1 METDFKKDFDTIVIG
16 GGASGMM
23 AAISASEAD
32 QKVLIIEKNEVLGKK
47 LSITGGGRCNIL
59 NLELDIHKLLKN
71 YGNKKS
77 DYDFLY
83 SPFSIFGVK
92 ETIEFFK
99 NIGIEIFEEIKKD
112 NNGKI
117 IENRKRAFPVS
128 QSAIN
133 VRDKM
138 LNKILKNK
146 VEILY
151 NTKIEEIIFNNSKIE
166 GIVLPPP
173 SGAGRTNE
181 IYTAKKY
188 ILATGGYGKPET
200 GSTGDGFNFIKKINK
215 NNTKKDWN
223 IKINESTPD
232 LLPVISKDRFIK
244 ELSGMSIE
252 NIKITFFVD
261 DVKKKVLKYNKN
273 NLESQNR
280 ILFTHFG
287 LSGPTIIN
295 NSRFIKEYL
304 KEGNVYIEID
314 LFPKFNE
321 KELDLFLLN
330 IFEKNKN
337 KKLKNVLKEIYD
349 GNILEN
355 IFYGFVFAPP
365 SGVGGTVFL
374 ERQINSI
381 SKYERKNIINL
392 FKKIKININAMASD
406 EKAIV
411 SDGGIDLKEIDFKN
425 MSLKKIPNLFVT
437 GDLLDISRPSG
448 GFSLQLC

>member
-1 METDFKKDFDTIVIG
+1 MKENFKNDFDTIIIG

-23 AAISASEAD
+23 AAISASEAG

-83 SPFSIFGVK
+83 SPFSTFGVK

-99 NIGIEIFEEIKKD
+99 NINIEIFEEIKKD

-117 IENRKRAFPVS
+117 VENRKRAFPVS
-128 QSAIN
+128 QSAID

-151 NTKIEEIIFNNSKIE
+151 NRKIEEIIFNNSKIE
-166 GIVLPPP
+166 GIVLTPT
-173 SGAGRTNE
+173 SETGETNK
-181 IYTAKKY
+181 IYCAKKY
-188 ILATGGYGKPET
+188 ILATGGYDKPET
-200 GSTGDGFNFIKKINK
+200 GSTGDGFNFIKQINK

-223 IKINESTPD
+223 IKINESTPG

-261 DVKKKVLKYNKN
+261 NIKKKVLKYNKN

-295 NSRFIKEYL
+295 NSKFIKEYL
-304 KEGNVYIEID
+304 KEGETYIEID
-314 LFPKFNE
+314 LFPKLNE
-321 KELDLFLLN
+321 KELDDFILN
-330 IFEKNKN
+330 IFENNKN

-365 SGVGGTVFL
+365 FGGWRGCIFRKTNKFYFK
-374 ERQINSI
+374 RRKK
-381 SKYERKNIINL
+381 KYNKS
-392 FKKIKININAMASD
+392 FKKS
-406 EKAIV
+406 
-411 SDGGIDLKEIDFKN
+411 KN
-425 MSLKKIPNLFVT
+425 KY
-437 GDLLDISRPSG
+437 
-448 GFSLQLC
+448 Q